1 MARFMPQERQ
11 VRQVRRTWIR
21 HAYKGT
27 RMSRRQQPRL
37 IVQERCATGEGPLW
51 NPFDNQ
57 LYWADIPR
65 GRIYRYDPRSGRHEL
80 WLSGPAV
87 GGFTIQADGSLLLFM
102 ERGRVQRWQDG
113 QATTIIDELPAERST
128 RFNDVIAD
136 PAGRVFCGTMP
147 DDQGRARLYR
157 LETDG
162 SIALVLDDLGQS
174 NGMGFTPDASGFYLT
189 DTRANTITRFSY
201 DQRSGELSDPQIA
214 VQLPGEYPA
223 LDGLTIDKDGY
234 LWAAHYGG
242 GCLARY
248 DEQGREVDRITLP
261 TSRVTSAGFG
271 GDGGDLYITT
281 AGGEETTPEEDPAA
295 GGLFHLQVPA
305 IGREEFRSRVR
316 IGQAESGGDH
326 G

>member
-1 MARFMPQERQ
+1 M
-11 VRQVRRTWIR
+11 
-21 HAYKGT
+21 
-27 RMSRRQQPRL
+27 RRQPPRL

-57 LYWADIPR
+57 IYWTDIPH
-65 GRIYRYDPRSGRHEL
+65 GRIYRFDPRSGRHEL
-80 WLSGPAV
+80 CREGGVV
-87 GGFTIQADGSLLLFM
+87 GGFTIQADGALLLFM
-102 ERGRVQRWQDG
+102 ERGRVEIWRDG
-113 QATTIIDELPAERST
+113 QATTIIDELPAERGT

-147 DDQGRARLYR
+147 DEQGRARLYR

-162 SIALVLDDLGQS
+162 GIALALDGLGQA
-174 NGMGFTPDASGFYLT
+174 NGMGFTPDRQGLYLT
-189 DTRANTITRFSY
+189 DTRANTITRFRY
-201 DQRSGELSDPQIA
+201 DQRSGELSDPQIV

-242 GCLARY
+242 GCLVRY
-248 DEQGREVDRITLP
+248 DDQGREADRITLP

-271 GDGGDLYITT
+271 GDGCDLYITT
-281 AGGEETTPEEDPAA
+281 AGGTETTPEEDPAA
-295 GGLFHLQVPA
+295 GGFFHLRLGVGGQQ
-305 IGREEFRSRVR
+305 EFRSRVR
-316 IGQAESGGDH
+316 IGQAETGATH

>member
-1 MARFMPQERQ
+1 M
-11 VRQVRRTWIR
+11 RRRPPT
-21 HAYKGT
+21 
-27 RMSRRQQPRL
+27 L

-51 NPFDNQ
+51 NPFDEHV
-57 LYWADIPR
+57 YWTDIPR
-65 GRIYRYDPRSGRHEL
+65 GRIYRYDPRSRRHEL
-80 WLSGPAV
+80 CYEGGVV

-102 ERGRVQRWQDG
+102 ERGRVQMWRDG
-113 QATTIIDELPAERST
+113 QTTTIIDELAAERST
-128 RFNDVIAD
+128 RFNDVITD

-162 SIALVLDDLGQS
+162 SIALALDGLGQS
-174 NGMGFTPDASGFYLT
+174 NGMGFTPDGSGLYLT
-189 DTRANTITRFSY
+189 DTKANTITRFRY
-201 DQRSGELSDPQIA
+201 DQRSGALTDPQIV

-223 LDGLTIDKDGY
+223 LDGLAIDEDGS

-248 DEQGREVDRITLP
+248 DDQGREIDRVTLP

-271 GDGGDLYITT
+271 GDGADLYITT
-281 AGGEETTPEEDPAA
+281 AGGDETTPEDDPAA
-295 GGLFHLQVPA
+295 GGLFHLRPGVS
-305 IGREEFRSRVR
+305 GRAEFRSRVR
-316 IGQAESGGDH
+316 IGQAESGGAH